1 MISVALYILSAS
13 ALLLLT
19 GARIKFRLLVELRQA
34 RLNVEAGIFFGAL
47 KLKGDAVACWFPFT
61 LYVNGKLHSLP
72 KRKQKTSLP
81 RHIWNG
87 TEFNRL
93 NISSSVGIKD
103 DGAAS
108 VIVSGIL
115 REGLRAAAQLLAPH
129 ELSVGSTPVFSHN
142 TFWLELEG
150 IARLH
155 PTQIICAVIR
165 QKISKMRKGKEHDAS
180 C

>member
-19 GARIKFRLLVELRQA
+19 GARIKFRLFMELRQA

-61 LYVNGKLHSLP
+61 LYVNGKPHSLP

-81 RHIWNG
+81 QHLWKG
-87 TEFNRL
+87 TEFSKL

-108 VIVSGIL
+108 VVISGIL
-115 REGLRAAAQLLAPH
+115 REVLCASAQLLDPH
-129 ELSVGSTPVFSHN
+129 ELYVVSMPAFGQN

>member
-19 GARIKFRLLVELRQA
+19 GARIRFRLLVELRQA

-61 LYVNGKLHSLP
+61 LYVNGKPHSLP

-87 TEFNRL
+87 TEFSRL
-93 NISSSVGIKD
+93 NISSSIGIKD

-108 VIVSGIL
+108 VVFSGIL
-115 REGLRAAAQLLAPH
+115 REALYVSAQLLASH
-129 ELSVGSTPVFSHN
+129 ELSVVSTPAFGDN

-155 PTQIICAVIR
+155 PGQIICAVIR
-165 QKISKMRKGKEHDAS
+165 RKISKMRKGKENDAS